1 MSNYAPLK
9 RGLLYLVI
17 APSPQ
22 RKFVASY
29 PPPPKKMACPSIVPP
44 PKKKKKWCLA
54 PPLLSDIVPMAI
66 FTRYFVNDVGLPF
79 GWWSML
85 R

>member
-44 PKKKKKWCLA
+44 PKKKKKM
-54 PPLLSDIVPMAI
+54 VPGAASAL
-66 FTRYFVNDVGLPF
+66 RYSSNGNLYKVFCK
-79 GWWSML
+79 
-85 R
+85 